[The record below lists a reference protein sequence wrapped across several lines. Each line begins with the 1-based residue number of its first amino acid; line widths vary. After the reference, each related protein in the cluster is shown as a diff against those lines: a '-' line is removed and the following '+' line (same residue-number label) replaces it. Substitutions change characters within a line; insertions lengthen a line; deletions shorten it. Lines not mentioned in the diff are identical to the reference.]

1 MKQITTITSA
11 PKQQHTLVLEN
22 NDTVDFYLQYCPRMQ
37 AWYYNFTYKNI
48 TENCIKVVLTPNSLR
63 HLRRVIPFG
72 LAFLSDSQVEP
83 FSQDDFITGR
93 IQLYVLNED
102 EIKEV
107 EEEIYND

>member
-1 MKQITTITSA
+1 MKQITTITA
-11 PKQQHTLVLEN
+11 AQKQQHTLVLEN
-22 NDTVDFYLQYCPRMQ
+22 NETVEFYIEYCPRMQ

-48 TENCIKVVLTPNSLR
+48 TQNCIKVVLTPNSLR

-83 FSQDDFITGR
+83 FNQDDFLTGR

-102 EIKEV
+102 EVAEF
-107 EEEIYND
+107 EEEFYND